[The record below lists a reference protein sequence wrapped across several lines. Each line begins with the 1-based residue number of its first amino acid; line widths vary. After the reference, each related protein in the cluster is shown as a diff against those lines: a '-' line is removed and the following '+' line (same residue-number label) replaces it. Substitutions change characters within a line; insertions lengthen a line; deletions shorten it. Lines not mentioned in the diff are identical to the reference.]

1 MFKEFRKNNMKLMK
15 VLVEKLIKKSNK
27 KNRREVK
34 IVLLK

>member
-34 IVLLK
+34 IE